1 MSSGKEPSGGTPLA
15 PRLFGRRVPL
25 SLVVWLA
32 LVWVT
37 LWGDLTLGNVL
48 GGLVA
53 GLVVAWS
60 LPLPILDPGIRV
72 RPVALVRFLLWFG
85 WDLLLSTVRVVV
97 WVVRP
102 GAPPTQLVR
111 VRLRTSSESMTVM
124 IMIALSTVPGSLVVE
139 MYEEEREL
147 LLHILG
153 LPGDATEAVRAD
165 VAGLE
170 SRIVAAFGTRRDR
183 EELP

>member
-1 MSSGKEPSGGTPLA
+1 MSFGERTGGRLA
-15 PRLFGRRVPL
+15 PRLLGRPVPL
-25 SLVVWLA
+25 PLVAWLA

-37 LWGDLTLGNVL
+37 LWGDLTIGNVL

-60 LPLPILDPGIRV
+60 LPLPVLDPGIRI

-85 WDLLLSTVRVVV
+85 WDLVLSTVRVVV

-102 GAPPTQLVR
+102 GVPPTQIIR

-139 MYEEEREL
+139 KDEEEL
-147 LLHILG
+147 VLHILG
-153 LPGDATEAVRAD
+153 IPGDATEAVRAD

-170 SRIVAAFGTRRDR
+170 SRIVAAFGPRRDR